1 MTDNLP
7 AERRASTQI
16 DVLKA
21 NLTKRAEDFKMV
33 LPSHITPEKFQR
45 VVATA
50 ALQSPQLLECDRQS
64 LLLAAM
70 KLAQDGL
77 LPDGR
82 EAALIPFKTSIK
94 DGSQWLD
101 KWIVQP
107 MPMVYGLRK
116 KILQSGDVLSIETG
130 VVYLAD
136 LESGHFIYEIGMDPP
151 IRYRPNLLLP
161 IEETADEKIVAA
173 YSIAKLRNEGGGD
186 PYWSVEVMRR
196 AEIDKVR
203 QSSQTGALGRVV
215 KFGKDK
221 GKPIPPKGPWVDWF
235 GEMARKTVLRRHS
248 KVLPMSG
255 DVLET
260 IERDIESERAAE
272 SAAAYLAVEPK
283 EPAIL
288 PSREEPAAAPAED
301 EQYDPET
308 GEVFQTDTRGM
319 TEVDEE
325 TARQLDEEPQDD
337 PQRARAEEKAAQIER
352 DFGKCKT
359 DDRRRACAAHYKDVI
374 AALQDNYP
382 DLYANIEPLIPAEPE
397 ANDGAFG
404 DDNPAAEEGP
414 AEKDRGEANSGA
426 GEDPVAKAV
435 DGIRGSIAAAKTVQ
449 AIENIERDWTNR
461 VMNGVSD
468 ETVVREVDQQIAAK
482 KREIK
487 AKAEG

>member
-7 AERRASTQI
+7 AERKAPTQI

-82 EAALIPFKTSIK
+82 EAALVPFKTSIK
-94 DGSQWLD
+94 DGNNWLD

-272 SAAAYLAVEPK
+272 SAAAYLAVEAK

-288 PSREEPAAAPAED
+288 PSRDEPAAE
-301 EQYDPET
+301 ETETIDPET
-308 GEVFQTDTRGM
+308 GEVFETDTRGM
-319 TEVDEE
+319 TEVDED
-325 TARQLDEEPQDD
+325 TARALDEATVDD
-337 PQRARAEEKAAQIER
+337 PHRARAEEMAARIEA

-359 DDRRRACAAHYKDVI
+359 DERRRACHAHYRDAIEKLED
-374 AALQDNYP
+374 AYP
-382 DLYANIEPLIPAEPE
+382 DLYEAIAPLIPAPE
-397 ANDGAFG
+397 ANDGTF
-404 DDNPAAEEGP
+404 DPQDNPSADEGP
-414 AEKDRGEANSGA
+414 TQEQRGEAHGDD
-426 GEDPVAKAV
+426 DPVTKAV
-435 DGIRGSIAAAKTVQ
+435 QGIRASIAAAKNLN
-449 AIENIERDWTNR
+449 ALGRIETDWTNK
-461 VMNGVSD
+461 VMNGVAD
-468 ETVVREVDQQIAAK
+468 DALVRQVDSEFAAK
-482 KREIK
+482 RRELK
-487 AKAEG
+487 QAEG